1 MLQADDRTPLLQVV
15 KTCVAASLAWVV
27 CLAIL
32 PGQLPVFGAI
42 AAILVVQPSVNQ
54 SFAKGL
60 ERTVGVIVG
69 VVIAYLV
76 GLVFGPSTWIVLLA
90 ILLALLTGWV
100 LRLSQSTTTQL
111 PISAMLVLTIGAQTP
126 GYAGGRI
133 IETALGAV
141 MAVIINLVVVPP
153 VRLQPAHDA
162 VAALGRETARC
173 LDTLARLIERPST
186 EAERSAAL
194 VEVRL
199 IAPMLAKAKAEVTA
213 AEESLRFN
221 PRRKA
226 ASEAIEL
233 DDDLIAMLGVI
244 AQRVPGMVRGSSTI
258 TTSPCTTSPP
268 FPASSKRCRRP
279 LTIFASCCG
288 SQTPTAPHGGR
299 QRRVARSDG
308 ASQGG
313 DAQPWALD
321 THRLADRGP
330 ASSSRG
336 DRRGGRE
343 RPSLRQGPFRRRPL
357 SCGAAGSRSS
367 RIHRPAWPPPP
378 RSPSP
383 H

>member
-1 MLQADDRTPLLQVV
+1 MAEAGLAPARYARVLQADDRTPLLQVV

-221 PRRKA
+221 PRRKT

-244 AQRVPGMVRGSSTI
+244 AQRVPGMVRGVVDNYDESLHDEPTVPGLVEEMSKASHDLRLVLRQSDAYEAPAAADNDE
-258 TTSPCTTSPP
+258 SP
-268 FPASSKRCRRP
+268 A
-279 LTIFASCCG
+279 L
-288 SQTPTAPHGGR
+288 TAPLRVVTPSPAHWILIGSLIEDL
-299 QRRVARSDG
+299 RRV
-308 ASQGG
+308 
-313 DAQPWALD
+313 
-321 THRLADRGP
+321 H
-330 ASSSRG
+330 
-336 DRRGGRE
+336 E
-343 RPSLRQGPFRRRPL
+343 VIVE
-357 SCGAAGSRSS
+357 AAESVR
-367 RIHRPAWPPPP
+367 H
-378 RSPSP
+378 
-383 H
+383 